1 MENSEEHYSI
11 MFCDEAWDKYS
22 ALAEQEDADSLRIIK
37 KINRQLCDLAAKHR
51 HDISSKSAVCIAQVE
66 NVRIRYTR
74 KGSRISVVELEETGE
89 GEGIFSTLNR
99 RGWDVSVAEA

>member
-37 KINRQLCDLAAKHR
+37 KINRQLC
-51 HDISSKSAVCIAQVE
+51 
-66 NVRIRYTR
+66 IRLCP
-74 KGSRISVVELEETGE
+74 G
-89 GEGIFSTLNR
+89 
-99 RGWDVSVAEA
+99 